1 MKNVFFSSLLLLIT
15 NSVFGQRSIE
25 KTLEKLNK
33 KSIPYITVED
43 LSAKINVTILDTRK
57 KEEYDISHLQNAI
70 WVGYKK
76 FNIDSLPIQNKKTN
90 IIVYCSIGVRSED
103 IGEKLLANGF
113 TNVENLYGGI
123 FKWIEKEY
131 PVFDNN
137 NQSTNRVH
145 IFSKYWGELL
155 TKGEKVLH

>member
-103 IGEKLLANGF
+103 IG
-113 TNVENLYGGI
+113 
-123 FKWIEKEY
+123 
-131 PVFDNN
+131 
-137 NQSTNRVH
+137 
-145 IFSKYWGELL
+145 
-155 TKGEKVLH
+155 